1 MTLKEKEERW
11 ERAGA
16 GPDQMDTKGR
26 EESGCCRKSLAAP
39 IRESF

>member
-1 MTLKEKEERW
+1 MTQKEKEERR

-16 GPDQMDTKGR
+16 GPHQMDAKGR
-26 EESGCCRKSLAAP
+26 EESRCCRKSLAAP